1 VIKIALRG
9 VRYNSGRY
17 IATLIAIITGVAFF
31 TSAGFMS
38 DRVIDALE
46 GDVNRQFAGVD
57 AAIVADDDG
66 AGSEFADQLR
76 ISNETAQQIAAL
88 PEVDAVAGDLSAPI
102 AFLGAD
108 GKPFADGATG
118 RLWIADDELNPV
130 DVEEGAAPAAAGE
143 IAVDQG
149 LAEDES
155 LAIGDQVVVLTAAG
169 QFDATIVGVTSFGST
184 DAIDQNGTVS
194 VPEATAFDWLNA
206 GKAEFVDLYIRGN
219 VDEASLVAAV
229 EPLAPDGFKVQTG
242 DEFLQD
248 KRAEASAFGKFLKI
262 GLQGFAALALFV
274 GAFVIYNTF
283 SVIVKQRL
291 RELAVLAAIG
301 ATPKQIKRSL
311 RVEGLVIGLLG
322 SLIGVVAGFLLA
334 YLLVTVVAALGVSL
348 PGSGIKVSPNVVV
361 QGIFVGTL
369 ITFFSVMIPAR
380 RAAKTEPIEALRD
393 AAVESSSVSRSRVIT
408 SLVLMGLGVLGL
420 LGGSGAGLGFGAF
433 ALFIGVIVA
442 GPLLAIVAAKLF
454 RPIAKLFGLE
464 GRLAADNTARNPQR
478 TATTAN
484 ALLIGVFLVTLVTV
498 AGTSVKDFAVEE
510 IDKLSGA
517 DYFLNSAGGSIDD
530 ELAAQL
536 VAIDGVEQVTPFR
549 RAPVALDGEPSAIST
564 ADFAAL
570 TESAGVKISEGS
582 FDDLGPGGIVISS
595 GAAIG
600 GSTADTPTLGSTVTL
615 TNSAGDTVDL
625 EVVGI
630 VDASID
636 VAFTGNF
643 VAAETFDSFIGDTEP
658 ASAFVDVASGAQSDV
673 EDQIN
678 EVLSLRPDVSITA
691 GSAIGQQIGSIFDF
705 LINAVNGLLLMSVI
719 VALIGIINTMS
730 LSILERRRELGLLR
744 VVGMLDRRV
753 RRMVR
758 IESVIISALGTVAG
772 MLVGGFTAWALVRA
786 INSSSDAGVGFSPPV
801 GLLALVLVLGI
812 GLGFLAALI
821 PAQRSTRMEVLDA
834 IQAT

>member
-1 VIKIALRG
+1 MIKIALRG

-66 AGSEFADQLR
+66 TGSEFADQLR

-108 GKPFADGATG
+108 GTPFADGATG

-130 DVEEGAAPAAAGE
+130 DVEEGAAPTAAGE

-149 LAEDES
+149 LAEDEG
-155 LAIGDQVVVLTAAG
+155 LAVGDQVVVLTAAG
-169 QFDATIVGVTSFGST
+169 QFDATIVGITSFGST

-219 VDEASLVAAV
+219 VDEPSLVAAV
-229 EPLAPDGFKVQTG
+229 EPLVPEGFKVQTG

-262 GLQGFAALALFV
+262 GLQAFATLALFV

-361 QGIFVGTL
+361 QGIVVGTL

-393 AAVESSSVSRSRVIT
+393 AAVESSTVSRGRIIT

-517 DYFLNSAGGSIDD
+517 DYFLDSTGGSIDD
-530 ELAAQL
+530 ALVAQL

-570 TESAGVKISEGS
+570 SESAGVKISEGS
-582 FDDLGPGGIVISS
+582 FDDLGPGGIVIVDGGGDRRISHRRANARFDRDTHEQRRRHGRPRGRRHRRRVDRRGIHRQLRGGRDLRLVHRGDRTGVGVRRRGIGRPVRRRGS
-595 GAAIG
+595 DQRGA
-600 GSTADTPTLGSTVTL
+600 
-615 TNSAGDTVDL
+615 
-625 EVVGI
+625 
-630 VDASID
+630 
-636 VAFTGNF
+636 
-643 VAAETFDSFIGDTEP
+643 
-658 ASAFVDVASGAQSDV
+658 VAS
-673 EDQIN
+673 
-678 EVLSLRPDVSITA
+678 T
-691 GSAIGQQIGSIFDF
+691 
-705 LINAVNGLLLMSVI
+705 
-719 VALIGIINTMS
+719 
-730 LSILERRRELGLLR
+730 
-744 VVGMLDRRV
+744 
-753 RRMVR
+753 
-758 IESVIISALGTVAG
+758 
-772 MLVGGFTAWALVRA
+772 
-786 INSSSDAGVGFSPPV
+786 
-801 GLLALVLVLGI
+801 
-812 GLGFLAALI
+812 
-821 PAQRSTRMEVLDA
+821 
-834 IQAT
+834 